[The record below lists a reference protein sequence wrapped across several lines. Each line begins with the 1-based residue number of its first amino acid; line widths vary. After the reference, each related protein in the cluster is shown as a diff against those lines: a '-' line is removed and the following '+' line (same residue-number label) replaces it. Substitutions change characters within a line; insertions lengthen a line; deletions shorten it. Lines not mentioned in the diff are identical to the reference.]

1 MSLSLSLSILGH
13 ELNARRIRGEEK
25 VKKVKQR
32 TWLVK
37 YVENWKKEKNYETP
51 SPEFQRE
58 HGERKLIIVIIGRGF
73 YSKFKLNTFRIFFFP
88 SFTGI
93 KKKKK

>member
-1 MSLSLSLSILGH
+1 M
-13 ELNARRIRGEEK
+13 
-25 VKKVKQR
+25 KKIKQR

-93 KKKKK
+93 KKKKKIDGEIRASCMQRRSNAGEGGGR